1 MARGARFALHRAQ
14 MPESNEHSGHRDV
27 GRLLVIGGAE
37 DRGERDTWLILPRLV
52 EMAGG
57 SSARILVC
65 GSSSQDPE
73 RVERLYKEQFETLGV
88 SEVIESQIDSRQAA
102 DDPELLAAL
111 ENATAIF
118 FTGGDQLRLTS
129 LIAGTKFGERVRERL
144 WQERL
149 VVAGTSAGA
158 AAMSST
164 MLVAGPKDGS
174 VRRADVTLAPGL
186 GYWRDTTIDTHFSQR
201 GRVNRVLAVFGQNPQ
216 ILGLGIDEDTAIEVI
231 PGERFSVIGRGAA
244 LVFDGR
250 VTHSSAPEVADDEV
264 ITLTDSLVHVL
275 AAGYGFDLAKKRPI
289 LRDGVVIP
297 REAAIPT

>member
-1 MARGARFALHRAQ
+1 MS
-14 MPESNEHSGHRDV
+14 PSESIEHGEERNV

-37 DRGERDTWLILPRLV
+37 DRGDRDTWQILPRLV

-57 SSARILVC
+57 ENACILVC

-73 RVERLYKEQFETLGV
+73 RVERIYKKQFESLGV
-88 SEVIESQIDSRQAA
+88 REVFESEIVDRRAAEAGDLLDS
-102 DDPELLAAL
+102 L
-111 ENATAIF
+111 ERATAVF

-129 LIAGTKFGERVRERL
+129 LVAGTRFGERVRERL
-144 WQERL
+144 WKERL

-164 MLVAGPKDGS
+164 MLVAGPKDGT

-201 GRVNRVLAVFGQNPQ
+201 GRVNRLLAVFGQNPQ
-216 ILGLGIDEDTAIEVI
+216 VLGLGIDEDTAIEVT
-231 PGERFSVIGRGAA
+231 PGKCFNVIGRGAV

-250 VTHSSAPEVADDEV
+250 VTHSSAPEVGDEEV
-264 ITLTDSLVHVL
+264 MTLTDSLLHVL
-275 AAGYGFDLAKKRPI
+275 AAGYGFDLARKRPI
-289 LRDGVVIP
+289 LRDGTVIP
-297 REAAIPT
+297 REDAVPQ